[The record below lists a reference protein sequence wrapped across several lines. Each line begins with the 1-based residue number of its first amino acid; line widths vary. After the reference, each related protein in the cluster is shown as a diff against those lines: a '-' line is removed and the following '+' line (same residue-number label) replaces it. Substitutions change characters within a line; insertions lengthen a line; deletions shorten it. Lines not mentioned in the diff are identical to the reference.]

1 MINGGALEERRDST
15 AEKRVCACRML
26 GVQDAGPVVGLGA
39 ARKGFRSKHREHA
52 ILHAYSGSPFVVVLK
67 KSMKSP
73 LKGFYGHL
81 SGSHSIF

>member
-39 ARKGFRSKHREHA
+39 ARKGFRVSTGSMLFCML
-52 ILHAYSGSPFVVVLK
+52 ILVLLLLLFL
-67 KSMKSP
+67 KS
-73 LKGFYGHL
+73 L
-81 SGSHSIF
+81 